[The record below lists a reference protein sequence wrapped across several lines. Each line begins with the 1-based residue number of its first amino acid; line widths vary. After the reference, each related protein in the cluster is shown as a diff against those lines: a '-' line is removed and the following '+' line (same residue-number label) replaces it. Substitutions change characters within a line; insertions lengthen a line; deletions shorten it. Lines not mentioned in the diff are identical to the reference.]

1 MVQCTMRKET
11 ALRLLGG
18 KPAAAAKSVGVS
30 VQAINQWPDV
40 LPRRIEDRVLAVLAR
55 KHLPAEILADAE
67 PNPVELEQQ
76 AFAATQQEVRDAA

>member
-1 MVQCTMRKET
+1 MRKET

-55 KHLPAEILADAE
+55 KHLPAEILADAT
-67 PNPVELEQQ
+67 PN
-76 AFAATQQEVRDAA
+76 QEERSHQSFDAGQEEARDAA

>member
-1 MVQCTMRKET
+1 MRKET

-55 KHLPAEILADAE
+55 QHLPAEILADAE
-67 PNPVELEQQ
+67 PTAAELAPQ
-76 AFAATQQEVRDAA
+76 AFTTPQEARDAA